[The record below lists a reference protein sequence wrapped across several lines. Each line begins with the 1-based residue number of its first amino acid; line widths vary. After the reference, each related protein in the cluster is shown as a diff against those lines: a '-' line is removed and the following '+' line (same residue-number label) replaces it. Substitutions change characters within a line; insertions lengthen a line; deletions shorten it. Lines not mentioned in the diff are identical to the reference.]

1 MGISREQARDCF
13 ASDDLIGMGMEAD
26 AVRRRLHPEGVVTYS
41 IQSRIAYC
49 GDAHTTGQAVDAAVD
64 SGASAVRITGI
75 SSAELGLE
83 GLEQFFRQVRRQHP
97 ELWIEA
103 LSAPQVRELAAH
115 AGTLPAAVLARLRQT
130 GLNAITG
137 EGASLASGPGSDSCS
152 VAEWIEV
159 HRAAHAAGMRT
170 RAVMT
175 FGAGESFEQRIEFL
189 DAVSRLQEQ
198 TGGFASF
205 VAVAAEPANGRQL
218 DGVTAVER
226 LKTLAVARMY
236 LDNIENLQAG
246 SPGSSLKVL
255 QTELR
260 FGANDAGQAAPEGS
274 AEEDLRRI
282 IRDAG
287 FRPAQRDAAFRAM
300 YLA

>member
-1 MGISREQARDCF
+1 MGISREQARNCF
-13 ASDDLIGMGMEAD
+13 ASDDLVGMGMEAD
-26 AVRRRLHPEGVVTYS
+26 AVRRRVHPEGVVTYS
-41 IQSRIAYC
+41 IQSQVSYSGEVERLCGAIA
-49 GDAHTTGQAVDAAVD
+49 GAAD
-64 SGASAVRITGI
+64 FGASAIRI
-75 SSAELGLE
+75 AELPADGVRLE
-83 GLEQFFRQVRRQHP
+83 VLERILRDVRQEHAGI
-97 ELWIEA
+97 WIEA
-103 LSAPQVRELAAH
+103 LSAPEVRSLAADERLTVRDVLKRLH
-115 AGTLPAAVLARLRQT
+115 EAGLSSIV
-130 GLNAITG
+130 G
-137 EGASLASGPGSDSCS
+137 EGASLSGSDPSACS
-152 VAEWIEV
+152 VPEWIEV
-159 HRAAHAAGMRT
+159 HGAAHAVGMRT

-175 FGAGESFEQRIEFL
+175 FGAGESLEQRIEFL
-189 DAVSRLQEQ
+189 EAVRRLQEQ
-198 TGGFASF
+198 TGGFSSF

-260 FGANDAGQAAPEGS
+260 FGANDAGQATPEGS

-300 YLA
+300 YVA